1 MSRLVQGDVGS
12 GKTVIAFLSMVLS
25 AENGFQ
31 SALMV
36 PTEVLANQH
45 YEGFLRLM
53 EEQNITSCH
62 PVLLTGSSTAKQKRE
77 IYQKIAEGEANVII
91 GTHALIQEKVEYK
104 NLGLVITDEQ
114 HRFGVRQREAL
125 TTRGNHRRSSL
136 RTDECPE
143 KCMA

>member
-12 GKTVIAFLSMVLS
+12 GKTVIAFLAMVLS

-45 YEGFLRLM
+45 YEGFLKLM

-62 PVLLTGSSTAKQKRE
+62 PVLLTGSTTARQKRE
-77 IYQKIAEGEANVII
+77 IYQKIADGEVNVII
-91 GTHALIQEKVEYK
+91 GTHASSRKRWNIRIW
-104 NLGLVITDEQ
+104 GL
-114 HRFGVRQREAL
+114 
-125 TTRGNHRRSSL
+125 
-136 RTDECPE
+136 
-143 KCMA
+143 